1 MIKQEV
7 NPVIIITNI
16 MRKIKNK
23 KGNDKAIAK
32 KSFWRKEEQEK
43 IKNSKKKKKKKDIA
57 EIIIKKTKA
66 KKLHIFN

>member
-32 KSFWRKEEQEK
+32 KSFWRNEEHEK
-43 IKNSKKKKKKKDIA
+43 IKNSKKKKKKDIA

>member
-32 KSFWRKEEQEK
+32 KYFWRNEEQEK
-43 IKNSKKKKKKKDIA
+43 IKNSKKKKKKDIA